1 MIAKMLLLL
10 GDQNKL
16 HESEPF
22 LKPKTASKL
31 LLLGSLILNGHG
43 RSTLRRMK
51 LEKAAVEKT
60 YKHFRRDKLSIISI

>member
-1 MIAKMLLLL
+1 MLLLL
-10 GDQNKL
+10 GGQNKL

-31 LLLGSLILNGHG
+31 LLLGILGSLILNGHG

>member
-1 MIAKMLLLL
+1 MLLLL

-51 LEKAAVEKT
+51 LEKAAVKKT

>member
-1 MIAKMLLLL
+1 MLLLL

-51 LEKAAVEKT
+51 LEKAAVK
-60 YKHFRRDKLSIISI
+60 KHINILDETSSV